1 MRNRGF
7 FIVFEGIDGSGKSTH
22 IKLLENKFKQ
32 KGFQVCLTKEYTD
45 NPIGKLIGSYA
56 VGGERSL
63 SPETEALLFAA
74 DRREHTNEINR
85 ILNQNKTVISDRY
98 IHSSLAYQGALG
110 LSLEWIRTLNR
121 FALKPDLVLFLDID
135 PTSSLKRLKQREQT
149 VFEEADYLKLVREI
163 YLKFVKEGSIV
174 KVNAEKSI
182 DEIQHVIT
190 SHVEKLITPEQHL
203 TQI

>member
-1 MRNRGF
+1 MRTRGF

-22 IKLLENKFKQ
+22 IKLLEKKLRHR
-32 KGFQVCLTKEYTD
+32 GFEVYLTKEYT
-45 NPIGKLIGSYA
+45 NSPVGKLIENYA

-74 DRREHTNEINR
+74 DRREHTDEINR
-85 ILNQNKTVISDRY
+85 ILNQNITIISDRY

-135 PTSSLKRLKQREQT
+135 PESSLKRLKQREQT
-149 VFEEADYLKLVREI
+149 VFEEANYLRLVREI
-163 YLKFVKEGSIV
+163 YLKFVEEGSIV
-174 KVNAEKSI
+174 KVDAKKSI
-182 DEIQHVIT
+182 DEIQHEIT
-190 SHVEKLITPEQHL
+190 SYIENLISPEKH
-203 TQI
+203 